1 MAVFHTIASVL
12 GLVVALMTLSVG
24 IRFLTAKE
32 YFSYHKAIVGKE
44 WNEIDASIRMV
55 LLAVFK
61 MTASGI
67 IVISFV
73 LFYSVG
79 KGIFINENTL
89 MDKVI
94 PPSLCLL
101 FWVGS
106 FLTTFS
112 VHKKTNAN
120 TPWKGSLLCLILL
133 SICIIFSTLYYRC

>member
-1 MAVFHTIASVL
+1 MAVFHIISYAL
-12 GLVVALMTLSVG
+12 GLSVALMTLSVG

-32 YFSYHKAIVGKE
+32 YFSYHKTIVGKE
-44 WNEIDASIRMV
+44 WDEIDESIRMV

-73 LFYSVG
+73 LFYSEG

-89 MDKVI
+89 IDKI
-94 PPSLCLL
+94 ILPSLCLL

-106 FLTTFS
+106 FLTTFII
-112 VHKKTNAN
+112 HRKTNAN
-120 TPWKGSLLCLILL
+120 TPWKGSMLCLILL
-133 SICIIFSTLYYRC
+133 FISIVLMSLS